1 MTVKKQTREQPLA
14 RSLQIP
20 SDDSGSMDAL
30 ESYFRKIARV
40 PLLTR
45 DGEVELA
52 TRIEDGERVMLK
64 AMIGAAPAMRE
75 LVAVGD
81 ELEAKKLRW
90 REVTRATVVDEND
103 AEEELAAR
111 SNLLLF
117 KKLQR
122 VGAKPLPRT
131 KKELAKAH
139 AERDKLVES
148 LLELKLNKGMIDR
161 LLRAMRR
168 ERDLLPPSKRGQI
181 QAAIDS
187 ALQADR
193 AAQRAKAELVEANLR
208 LVVAVAKRYKHK
220 SVKLLDLIQEGNIG
234 LMKAVDK
241 FEYKRGYKFSTYAT
255 WWIRQS
261 VNRYI
266 ADHGRTI
273 RVPVH
278 LNEAMSK
285 VSRTIR
291 ALVHEEGREPT
302 DEEIAARVDLP
313 VEKVR
318 LILDAAR
325 EPVSLDVPVGE
336 EGDKSLGDMIED
348 RKSVSPMEEVA
359 RLRAAAQ
366 TRELFKFLTPREEKV
381 IRLRFGIDEP
391 SDHTLEQVGERL
403 SLTRE
408 RIRQI
413 ESRALKKLYLP
424 SDFRRLKSYLG
435 NG

>member
-1 MTVKKQTREQPLA
+1 M
-14 RSLQIP
+14 
-20 SDDSGSMDAL
+20 
-30 ESYFRKIARV
+30 

-52 TRIEDGERVMLK
+52 TRIEDGERLVLK

-75 LVAVGD
+75 LVTVGD

-139 AERDKLVES
+139 AERDKLVEN
-148 LLELKLNKGMIDR
+148 LLELKLNKAMIDR

-168 ERDLLPPSKRGQI
+168 ERDVLPPSKRGQI

-193 AAQRAKAELVEANLR
+193 AGQRAKAELVEANLR

-325 EPVSLDVPVGE
+325 EPVSLDVAG
-336 EGDKSLGDMIED
+336 GGGGRQIARRHD
-348 RKSVSPMEEVA
+348 RGSQE
-359 RLRAAAQ
+359 RLADGGGRAAACRRPDARALQ
-366 TRELFKFLTPREEKV
+366 VPHPARGEGHPPSLRHRRAERPHARAGGRALVAHPRAHPADREPRAEEA
-381 IRLRFGIDEP
+381 LP
-391 SDHTLEQVGERL
+391 AERL
-403 SLTRE
+403 PAAQVVS
-408 RIRQI
+408 RQ
-413 ESRALKKLYLP
+413 
-424 SDFRRLKSYLG
+424 RLSTTHGSNKEDRVL
-435 NG
+435 